1 MWPQEVASTPV
12 FCLLSRANLTPSF
25 GRIAQD
31 HNVGRV
37 LTALNENGQEDNT
50 IVSFWV
56 SLSARALHLR

>member
-1 MWPQEVASTPV
+1 M
-12 FCLLSRANLTPSF
+12 FGLLSRANLTPGF